1 MDLHQKFMA
10 VFEGSSTAHGQTTI
24 GNVRKNG
31 KTDAKSFIVK
41 EPLTI
46 DLVRDHLDGT
56 RGIGSIPITS
66 ENKCK
71 FGVLDID
78 TYPIDHADIA
88 KKCKT
93 MKLPFVV
100 CRSKSGG
107 AHLFLFLKE
116 YYPAVDIR
124 DYLGEMAAALG
135 HSSCEIFPKQDQI
148 LIDRGDVGNFI
159 NLPYFDADNSLRYAV
174 DEKGKE
180 MNLETFLEFVEKK
193 TVTLEDLAK
202 LNLGNN
208 KKEFDDAPWCL
219 RIFFNLGIPEGQRNK
234 VMFHAGKYAIK
245 KFPESWKQMLET
257 WNQKYCSPPLPASEI
272 VTIQQQHEKKDYEY
286 LCRDEPMQSHC
297 DKKACK
303 QAKYGI
309 GGHDTLPEIGGL
321 TILKSEPRLFFLDV
335 DGKRLELSTEQL
347 QMPIQFQRACIEQ
360 IDFMPPLFKPGDWQ
374 VLVNNL
380 LSTATSI
387 EASEE
392 LTLTGQFKEL
402 VETYCT
408 SRIRAKSPEEMT
420 MGKPWTEDDLTY
432 FTMKGLQEFLKQR
445 GFTTF
450 NRPQIQQ
457 RLKDLNHDSKCHGFK
472 KVKMD
477 DGKWVN
483 LRVWWVPKF
492 ETTEVDLYVNKETDD
507 DEIPF

>member
-46 DLVRDHLDGT
+46 DLIKGHLDGT
-56 RGIGSIPITS
+56 TGIGSIPITH

-88 KKCKT
+88 KRCKT

-180 MNLETFLEFVEKK
+180 MTLETFLDVVEKK

-202 LNLGNN
+202 LNLGNY

-347 QMPIQFQRACIEQ
+347 QMPLHFQRACIEQ
-360 IDFMPPLFKPGDWQ
+360 IDFMPPLFKSGDWQ

>member
-46 DLVRDHLDGT
+46 DLVKDHLDGT

-135 HSSCEIFPKQDQI
+135 HSNCEIFPKQDQI

-174 DEKGKE
+174 DE
-180 MNLETFLEFVEKK
+180 
-193 TVTLEDLAK
+193 
-202 LNLGNN
+202 
-208 KKEFDDAPWCL
+208 
-219 RIFFNLGIPEGQRNK
+219 
-234 VMFHAGKYAIK
+234 
-245 KFPESWKQMLET
+245 
-257 WNQKYCSPPLPASEI
+257 
-272 VTIQQQHEKKDYEY
+272 
-286 LCRDEPMQSHC
+286 
-297 DKKACK
+297 
-303 QAKYGI
+303 
-309 GGHDTLPEIGGL
+309 
-321 TILKSEPRLFFLDV
+321 
-335 DGKRLELSTEQL
+335 
-347 QMPIQFQRACIEQ
+347 
-360 IDFMPPLFKPGDWQ
+360 
-374 VLVNNL
+374 
-380 LSTATSI
+380 
-387 EASEE
+387 
-392 LTLTGQFKEL
+392 
-402 VETYCT
+402 
-408 SRIRAKSPEEMT
+408 
-420 MGKPWTEDDLTY
+420 
-432 FTMKGLQEFLKQR
+432 
-445 GFTTF
+445 
-450 NRPQIQQ
+450 
-457 RLKDLNHDSKCHGFK
+457 
-472 KVKMD
+472 
-477 DGKWVN
+477 
-483 LRVWWVPKF
+483 RVRR
-492 ETTEVDLYVNKETDD
+492 
-507 DEIPF
+507 

>member
-1 MDLHQKFMA
+1 MSLAQKFMA

-24 GNVRKNG
+24 GNIRKNG
-31 KTDAKSFIVK
+31 KTDARSFIVK
-41 EPLTI
+41 EPLTLE
-46 DLVRDHLDGT
+46 LVQEHLSGSK
-56 RGIGSIPITS
+56 GIGSIPITH

-78 TYPIDHADIA
+78 TYPIDHVVIA

-107 AHLFLFLKE
+107 AHLFLFLKDF
-116 YYPAVDIR
+116 YPAVDVR

-135 HSSCEIFPKQDQI
+135 HSTCEIFPKQDQI
-148 LIDRGDVGNFI
+148 LVDRGDVGNFI
-159 NLPYFDADNSLRYAV
+159 NLPYFDEDNSLRYAV
-174 DEKGKE
+174 DDKGKE
-180 MNLETFLEFVEKK
+180 LKLEAFLNYVEKK
-193 TVTLEDLAK
+193 TVTLDDLAK

-208 KKEFDDAPWCL
+208 QKEFDDAPWCL

-234 VMFHAGKYAIK
+234 VLFHAGKYAKK

-257 WNQKYCSPPLPASEI
+257 WNQKYCSTPLPASEI
-272 VTIQQQHEKKDYEY
+272 VTIQQQHEKKEYEY
-286 LCRDEPMQSHC
+286 LCREEPMQSHC

-374 VLVNNL
+374 ILVNNL

-392 LTLTGQFKEL
+392 LTMTGQFKEL

-408 SRIRAKSPEEMT
+408 SRIRAKSPEELT

-445 GFTTF
+445 GFMTF

-457 RLKDLNHDSKCHGFK
+457 RLKDLNGGQKCNGMK
-472 KVKMD
+472 QIKMD
-477 DGKWVN
+477 NNKWTN
-483 LRVWWVPKF
+483 LRVWWVPQF
-492 ETTEVDLYVNKETDD
+492 ETTEVDLSVEKEIYN